1 MNSKSFKN
9 GLKAFA
15 ALFTILLVAGATF
28 AFTGSK
34 NHSVLKAAK
43 KPAGSLYWYAVNPST
58 NKTTAA
64 YSFHDTKS
72 NVISAQGCN
81 DTGTPICLYG
91 SNSSSVAVGTN
102 VGTPSAPD
110 RINQTAP

>member
-9 GLKAFA
+9 GLKAFV

-28 AFTGSK
+28 AFTAK
-34 NHSVLKAAK
+34 NHSGTKAAK
-43 KPAGSLYWYAVNPST
+43 KPAGSLYWYSVDPST

-72 NVISAQGCN
+72 NVISEQNCD

-91 SNSSSVAVGTN
+91 STSSSVAVGTN
-102 VGTPSAPD
+102 VGTPAAPD
-110 RINQTAP
+110 RINEKSQ